1 MDLYDIM
8 ERRSYMA
15 ILLLGLGGLMLLL
28 DILNPLTDFL
38 KTWNIAYVMAHF
50 FPFLAPTAP
59 AYIALGYK
67 VDREDTL
74 RLFFACLWI
83 PIIHYL
89 LKGVLMLYL
98 ISTDPNL
105 LGTMGS
111 EIGWW
116 LQDWKG
122 FSLFYFG
129 SFPLFVVTVWAFSVT
144 FMTFAV
150 FLLRPVVVEIKKIIS
165 SLHNREEDH

>member
-8 ERRSYMA
+8 ERRSYMV

-38 KTWNIAYVMAHF
+38 KTWNIAYVLAHF
-50 FPFLAPTAP
+50 FPFLAPMAP

-67 VDREDTL
+67 VDREDTF
-74 RLFFACLWI
+74 RLFFAFLWI
-83 PIIHYL
+83 PVIHYL
-89 LKGVLMLYL
+89 LKGVLLLYL

-129 SFPLFVVTVWAFSVT
+129 SFPLFVITVWAFSVT

-150 FLLRPVVVEIKKIIS
+150 FLLRPVGVEIRRIIS
-165 SLHNREEDH
+165 RLRNKEKNH